1 MDAELEEHIHLED
14 RIQQNEE
21 IAQELRAEVQIADQ
35 LRIETQ
41 DAVYRVDQEL
51 QRVSKEKFELEME
64 IEKYSRKQGRQPT
77 RKSVQR

>member
-1 MDAELEEHIHLED
+1 M
-14 RIQQNEE
+14 
-21 IAQELRAEVQIADQ
+21 QIADQ

-64 IEKYSRKQGRQPT
+64 IEKYSRKQGR
-77 RKSVQR
+77 

>member
-64 IEKYSRKQGRQPT
+64 IEKYSRKQGR
-77 RKSVQR
+77 